1 MQNKINLFIF
11 YAECIITYLK
21 LRKNESRS
29 LSRPLQAFVEGQNA
43 EGRTICLKFL
53 AVLLV
58 G

>member
-1 MQNKINLFIF
+1 M
-11 YAECIITYLK
+11 CM
-21 LRKNESRS
+21 NEEKTS